1 MSPHRYSIYLCLR
14 HAYSIYMHVG
24 DIDLFVLFPNVCEW
38 IFYYIRWLAFDNIL
52 IRVFWFPYFC
62 SDKTPA
68 ISKKRPTADG
78 FEAKM
83 GSFWQKS
90 AVHQP
95 FLWLIPTSFFG
106 WPTNSVS
113 VEPSYNFSCIG
124 GRFLQL
130 KQSLNSPS
138 NNPRSSPDH
147 RLSVNIYN
155 VGIIWNVDRRHRWT
169 FLQIVW
175 WTADC
180 IRILLSWL
188 NLYRLPVD
196 KRRPGGR
203 RQVSDFF
210 VV

>member
-1 MSPHRYSIYLCLR
+1 
-14 HAYSIYMHVG
+14 
-24 DIDLFVLFPNVCEW
+24 
-38 IFYYIRWLAFDNIL
+38 
-52 IRVFWFPYFC
+52 
-62 SDKTPA
+62 
-68 ISKKRPTADG
+68 
-78 FEAKM
+78 M

-106 WPTNSVS
+106 WPTYSVS

-138 NNPRSSPDH
+138 NNPRSSSDH

-155 VGIIWNVDRRHRWT
+155 VGIILNVDRRHRWT

-175 WTADC
+175 WTADR
-180 IRILLSWL
+180 IRILLTWTVYRSISGGQADDATLRTFSLLNWKNTREYRWIFSNCELVYEIGRLKIKLWL
-188 NLYRLPVD
+188 NDDRWSSDDHRLINIVTFEDIGAP
-196 KRRPGGR
+196 KN
-203 RQVSDFF
+203 
-210 VV
+210 

>member
-1 MSPHRYSIYLCLR
+1 
-14 HAYSIYMHVG
+14 
-24 DIDLFVLFPNVCEW
+24 
-38 IFYYIRWLAFDNIL
+38 
-52 IRVFWFPYFC
+52 
-62 SDKTPA
+62 
-68 ISKKRPTADG
+68 
-78 FEAKM
+78 M

-90 AVHQP
+90 AVHHP

-138 NNPRSSPDH
+138 NNPRSSSDH
-147 RLSVNIYN
+147 RLSFNIYN
-155 VGIIWNVDRRHRWT
+155 VGIILNVDRRHRWT

-175 WTADC
+175 WTADR
-180 IRILLSWL
+180 IRILLTWS
-188 NLYRLPVD
+188 NIYRLPVD

-203 RQVSDFF
+203 RHASDFF
-210 VV
+210 VVKLKEYPRIQMNIQQLRICLWNRSIKNQTVAQWWSMIERRSPPNKYCNFWRYRCS